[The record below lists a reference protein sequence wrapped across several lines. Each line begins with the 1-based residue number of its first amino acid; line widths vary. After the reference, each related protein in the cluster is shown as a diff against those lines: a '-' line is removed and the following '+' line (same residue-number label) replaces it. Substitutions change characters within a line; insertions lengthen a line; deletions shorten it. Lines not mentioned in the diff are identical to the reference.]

1 MTVLILFVL
10 IFAFCI
16 LVFIGYKTFTEYRV
30 LKKFEKMVDLSRE
43 ELRKEFLKS
52 AEELKQQGENDEGE
66 FSN

>member
-1 MTVLILFVL
+1 MSALILFV
-10 IFAFCI
+10 IIYAFCT

-52 AEELKQQGENDEGE
+52 VEELKGENNERESSG
-66 FSN
+66 

>member
-1 MTVLILFVL
+1 MSALILFVIIYAL
-10 IFAFCI
+10 CT

-52 AEELKQQGENDEGE
+52 AKELKQQGENDEGE
-66 FSN
+66 FSD